1 MKGKDSEAEAGILRK
16 IAVSIGDYSYG
27 IFYIHMAVLL
37 VVQKAVSKLWVSQVW
52 ILGFVSCFVLTA
64 VGSYVVVWVARKI
77 AEILPILSVVEGQ
90 MQEQFEKAPTPPAGD
105 SRFALQQ
112 QPPAASEVGGYARPS
127 AGSPPNAPAPA

>member
-64 VGSYVVVWVARKI
+64 VGSYVVVWVARKT
-77 AEILPILSVVEGQ
+77 AEKIGAEG
-90 MQEQFEKAPTPPAGD
+90 
-105 SRFALQQ
+105 ALRII
-112 QPPAASEVGGYARPS
+112 GF
-127 AGSPPNAPAPA
+127 